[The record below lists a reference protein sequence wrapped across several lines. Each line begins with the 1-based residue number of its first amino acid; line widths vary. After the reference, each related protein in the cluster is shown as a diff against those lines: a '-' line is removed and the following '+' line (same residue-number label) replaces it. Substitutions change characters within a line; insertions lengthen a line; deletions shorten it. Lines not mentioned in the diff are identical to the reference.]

1 MKKLHYLILSFTL
14 DIQYVRQCKD
24 RHRSMEHREDPE
36 IDPCMLVIWL
46 LITGQDNSVEKEQSY

>member
-24 RHRSMEHREDPE
+24 RHGSMEHREDPE
-36 IDPCMLVIWL
+36 IDPCMLVI
-46 LITGQDNSVEKEQSY
+46 